1 MGALS
6 NISQSPQA
14 GGYGQNESYEMQDR
28 SNARNTQQDA
38 YVQPM
43 DQRDFLQQVNVI
55 RELLKDFDTSLADIR
70 QLHNRLLDATDTS
83 SSTGLGSELQNLET
97 NAMSRNDQIRRL
109 IQRLAQDAANTTDNS
124 KSMKQRQVGP
134 LKKDFQSKITMYQ
147 NVEREY
153 RTSRQEQIRRQYLI
167 VNPDATDSELQAV
180 ADASQDIGSQGVF
193 QSAVSCYKDG

>member
-1 MGALS
+1 
-6 NISQSPQA
+6 
-14 GGYGQNESYEMQDR
+14 MQDR
-28 SNARNTQQDA
+28 SNAARNTQQDA

-70 QLHNRLLDATDTS
+70 SLHNRLLDATDTS
-83 SSTGLGSELQNLET
+83 PSNGLGSELQNLET

-134 LKKDFQSKITMYQ
+134 LKKDFQTKITMYQ

-193 QSAVSCYKDG
+193 QSAVSYAEYRFWMRS

>member
-1 MGALS
+1 
-6 NISQSPQA
+6 
-14 GGYGQNESYEMQDR
+14 
-28 SNARNTQQDA
+28 
-38 YVQPM
+38 M
-43 DQRDFLQQVNVI
+43 DQRDFLEQVNII

-97 NAMSRNDQIRRL
+97 NTMSRNDQIRRL

-134 LKKDFQSKITMYQ
+134 LKKDFQNKITMYQ

-193 QSAVSCYKDG
+193 QSAVSGHRRGRWGGTLTRDSSETAGAKHNLHLVRSSNVTPSCSVLRRL